1 MRFRVFLVLCF
12 TALLPIQSAL
22 AVDRYI
28 TVTASGTVK
37 VKPDTVRINASVWAT
52 SATSAE
58 ALSQAKAAAVKVR
71 TVLSENQITAPY
83 IKSSSLTVFP
93 EYNYTQDKGSV
104 LQGYKANQSF
114 EIIVRVAANAG
125 AVVDALVG
133 AAGNNLSIEGVTPY
147 LYDQSGKQ
155 ESARSAAVI
164 AAKAKANSYA
174 KLLTAKLGKII
185 YLEEAG
191 ATSPYPIM
199 MAQAKSD
206 AGSTLVDLGT
216 QDVTV
221 SVTTRWSIL

>member
-1 MRFRVFLVLCF
+1 MRLRVFLVLFF

-52 SATSAE
+52 SNTSSD

-71 TVLSENQITAPY
+71 TVLGENQITAPY

-114 EIIVRVAANAG
+114 EIIVRAAANAG

-164 AAKAKANSYA
+164 AAKAKANSYRS
-174 KLLTAKLGKII
+174 
-185 YLEEAG
+185 EEH
-191 ATSPYPIM
+191 TSEL
-199 MAQAKSD
+199 QSH
-206 AGSTLVDLGT
+206 
-216 QDVTV
+216 
-221 SVTTRWSIL
+221 